1 VLSLWIR
8 SLRHSRLLMVRTIFP
23 CNGFMAKDV
32 VHGAEA
38 RNLLVKYDM
47 YLLIRNKLYPHYFVH
62 FFLVHAKHFLARRAG
77 LFLFCCLT
85 RGDTDQSA
93 THLQRVYPRCICM
106 PVCIGMTFVLSIS
119 YRSIYYGGVL
129 ICPVIPHYYR

>member
-1 VLSLWIR
+1 MLSLWIR
-8 SLRHSRLLMVRTIFP
+8 SLRHSRLLMVKTIFP

-32 VHGAEA
+32 VHGAET
-38 RNLLVKYDM
+38 RNLIKYDT
-47 YLLIRNKLYPHYFVH
+47 YLLIRNKLCPHYFVH
-62 FFLVHAKHFLARRAG
+62 FFLVHAKHFLAHRAG

-93 THLQRVYPRCICM
+93 THLQRDPRYICV
-106 PVCIGMTFVLSIS
+106 PVCIGMTFVLSIL
-119 YRSIYYGGVL
+119 YRSIYGGVL